1 MESQPPAGDPK
12 LRALSL
18 RVQSA
23 EESLLAAKLY
33 CKVTHLETTAANLML
48 SSLKHKEQ
56 AELAT
61 ARGQRFYDKMKEHE
75 AALAKDKSLQ
85 ETLGPEILRARE
97 KAMKLSAEAAAHE
110 KRSNEAEE
118 SARSVLAESEGLRRE
133 RDKHLI
139 EAKRLEA
146 EAVRVESMF

>member
-1 MESQPPAGDPK
+1 MESQPQTADPK
-12 LRALSL
+12 LRALNF

-23 EESLLAAKLY
+23 EESLLAAKLF
-33 CKVTHLETTAANLML
+33 CKIRHLETTAANLSL
-48 SSLKHKEQ
+48 SSMKHKEQ

-61 ARGQRFYDKMKEHE
+61 ARGQRFYDKMKEDE
-75 AALAKDKSLQ
+75 AALAKDKSLT
-85 ETLGPEILRARE
+85 ETLGPEIIRSRE
-97 KAMKLSAEAAAHE
+97 KAMKLSAEAFAHE
-110 KRSNEAEE
+110 KKSSEAEE
-118 SARSVLAESEGLRRE
+118 SARNVLTESEGLRKQ

>member
-1 MESQPPAGDPK
+1 VESQPPAGDPK
-12 LRALSL
+12 LRALNL